1 MNSPERKIP
10 VSIAAQTETAHSS
23 TFIIPCLFHRMDKAP
38 MKFPKVTVVLVSAA
52 LLFVVWEQTRERP
65 EPVEAGRFTNLS
77 ANPVERSVTVDW
89 LVARIPA
96 FCEDAI
102 GQRPGTEAHSNCVA
116 ESEARTSSC
125 RRTLDDRFPSV
136 IDSEAAFRD
145 LSITAMNCLVPR
157 SGVVE

>member
-1 MNSPERKIP
+1 
-10 VSIAAQTETAHSS
+10 
-23 TFIIPCLFHRMDKAP
+23 

-65 EPVEAGRFTNLS
+65 GPVNASRFTNLQ

-89 LVARIPA
+89 LVARIPEL
-96 FCEDAI
+96 CEDGT
-102 GQRPGTEAHSNCVA
+102 GQRPGTQAHSDCVA
-116 ESEARTSSC
+116 ESEARISSC
-125 RRTLDDRFPSV
+125 RRALYDRFPSV
-136 IDSEAAFRD
+136 IASETVFRD

>member
-1 MNSPERKIP
+1 
-10 VSIAAQTETAHSS
+10 
-23 TFIIPCLFHRMDKAP
+23 

-65 EPVEAGRFTNLS
+65 EPVDASRFTNLK

-96 FCEDAI
+96 LCEDAT
-102 GQRPGTEAHSNCVA
+102 GQSPGTQAHTKCVA
-116 ESEARTSSC
+116 ESESRTSAC
-125 RRTLDDRFPSV
+125 RRALYDRFPSV
-136 IDSEAAFRD
+136 IASERVFRD